1 MTKKKK
7 KRKTQTKQQLFKS
20 LYDCYKGKG
29 VLKPKS
35 LRATAPRIANQRN
48 EIQVPEDHVK

>member
-1 MTKKKK
+1 MNKKKE
-7 KRKTQTKQQLFKS
+7 RKTQTKQQLFKS